1 MRWSKDR
8 GYFWSVDGTRILS
21 VQGCSV
27 FLSPAMSSAFVTLRA
42 TPPLSSLQRGR
53 PLLRSL
59 ATARKGKK
67 AKVWGAHRP
76 PPPPPADPTPFGIRA
91 VQIAAYAGVIYGG
104 YTMGVHNGYFLPV
117 EEIPKLFRDVRK
129 SKEEVRR
136 HLLCRVATQSTSQA
150 ANQPTSCHLAQG
162 DEPNAVPYQSLRTTH
177 DATAWRPVCLIMCIK
192 CVPLFPSTLLRF
204 LI

>member
-1 MRWSKDR
+1 MEPSKDR
-8 GYFWSVDGTRILS
+8 VRPLAARRFS
-21 VQGCSV
+21 
-27 FLSPAMSSAFVTLRA
+27 SPVMAFALLITS
-42 TPPLSSLQRGR
+42 PLSRMLRGR

-67 AKVWGAHRP
+67 AKVWGAHRA

-117 EEIPKLFRDVRK
+117 EEIPKLIRDVRK

-136 HLLCRVATQSTSQA
+136 HLLCRVA
-150 ANQPTSCHLAQG
+150 NHQPTS
-162 DEPNAVPYQSLRTTH
+162 
-177 DATAWRPVCLIMCIK
+177 
-192 CVPLFPSTLLRF
+192 
-204 LI
+204 